1 MTHSQRLQPA
11 PYAGGVEIIANG
23 RSYRVDLDTTVAE
36 FIRSRGL
43 DPRFVVVERNGEPV
57 ARERYESVALSEGDR
72 LELVRA
78 VAGG

>member
-1 MTHSQRLQPA
+1 MRVT
-11 PYAGGVEIIANG
+11 ANG
-23 RSYRVDLDTTVAE
+23 RELRVEPGVSLSS

-43 DPRFVVVERNGEPV
+43 DPRYVVVERNGEPV
-57 ARERYESVALSEGDR
+57 ERARYDELELAEGDR

>member
-1 MTHSQRLQPA
+1 MTMR
-11 PYAGGVEIIANG
+11 VTANG
-23 RSYRVDLDTTVAE
+23 KAVDVDAAMTVAD

-43 DPRFVVVERNGEPV
+43 DPRFVVVEHNGEPLER
-57 ARERYESVALSEGDR
+57 ARYEAIVLADGDR

>member
-1 MTHSQRLQPA
+1 MRVT
-11 PYAGGVEIIANG
+11 ANG
-23 RSYRVDLDTTVAE
+23 KVFEVDPGITVGD

-43 DPRFVVVERNGEPV
+43 DPRFVVVEHNGEPLER
-57 ARERYESVALSEGDR
+57 ARYEGVPLGEGDR

>member
-1 MTHSQRLQPA
+1 MN
-11 PYAGGVEIIANG
+11 VVANG
-23 RSYRVDLDTTVAE
+23 RDHDVAPGTTVDG

-43 DPRFVVVERNGEPV
+43 DPRFVVVEHNGEPV
-57 ARERYESVALSEGDR
+57 ERARYPDVTLADGDR

>member
-1 MTHSQRLQPA
+1 MRILANARDYQ
-11 PYAGGVEIIANG
+11 VEPHMSVG
-23 RSYRVDLDTTVAE
+23 E

-43 DPRFVVVERNGEPV
+43 NPRFVVVELNGEPV
-57 ARERYESVALSEGDR
+57 ERERYEVVTLAEGDR

>member
-1 MTHSQRLQPA
+1 MRVT
-11 PYAGGVEIIANG
+11 ANG
-23 RSYRVDLDTTVAE
+23 KATEVEPASTVAD

-43 DPRFVVVERNGEPV
+43 DPQFVVVERNGEPMER
-57 ARERYESVALSEGDR
+57 ARYEDTPLAEGDR